1 MKPLHAGQ
9 AIAKGDGAP
18 DPGRWFALFACSL
31 GFFMANVHRISPGVF
46 AAELMQEF
54 NTSAS
59 VLGLLSSSY
68 FYTYAILQIPVGL
81 LCDRYK
87 PGLIMSYFLIAGVA
101 GAVVFAASTTLMMA
115 VIGRVV
121 LSAGVSATFISALR
135 IFDFAFKQKGFSMAT
150 GIMVAA
156 GGLGGVFAQGP
167 LAVAVLEFGWRN
179 SMYAI
184 ALVTVFVAVLAF
196 MATGKYERT
205 KPSEKVGAGLK
216 KGFSLTE
223 GRRDYMIMLYGL
235 SFALMIQYGSLMGYQ
250 GLWGIP
256 FLTDVYGLTK
266 TSASS
271 IMMLA
276 SIGAIIGSPLTGWLL
291 DGKGMSAHKM
301 MLWSASIF
309 LLSWLPLI
317 VKLQGGFIVPI
328 ALASFFMGGGST
340 MTAILNPTYSNRY
353 ISDDL
358 RGRFFGILNSASII
372 GAAIIQPLM
381 GLLIDTSLSSG
392 RGLMVGYLWSFRLG
406 FACAII
412 VLVTRIAIYRKFGGL
427 KDGRALQ
434 QVG

>member
-1 MKPLHAGQ
+1 
-9 AIAKGDGAP
+9 
-18 DPGRWFALFACSL
+18 
-31 GFFMANVHRISPGVF
+31 MANVHRISPGVF

-87 PGLIMSYFLIAGVA
+87 PGLVMGYFLLAGVV
-101 GAVVFAASTTLMMA
+101 GAVMFAASTTLMMA

-121 LSAGVSATFISALR
+121 LSAGISATFISALR
-135 IFDFAFKQKGFSMAT
+135 IFDFAFKHKGFSMAT
-150 GIMVAA
+150 GVMVAA

-167 LAVAVLEFGWRN
+167 LAVAVLKFGWRN

-184 ALVTVFVAVLAF
+184 ALVTVFVAALAF
-196 MATGKYERT
+196 LATGKYERT
-205 KPSEKVGAGLK
+205 KVSEKAEGSAQ

-223 GRRDYMIMLYGL
+223 GRREYMIMLYSL
-235 SFALMIQYGSLMGYQ
+235 SFALLVQYGALMGYQ

-266 TSASS
+266 TSASN

-291 DGKGMSAHKM
+291 DGKGLSAHKM
-301 MLWSASIF
+301 MLWSPVIF
-309 LLSWLPLI
+309 LLSWIPLTF
-317 VKLQGGFIVPI
+317 KLQGNFIVPI

-353 ISDDL
+353 ISEDS

-381 GLLIDTSLSSG
+381 GVLIDTSVNSG
-392 RGLMVGYLWSFRLG
+392 KGLQVGYLWCFRLG
-406 FACAII
+406 FACAVA
-412 VLVTRIAIYRKFGGL
+412 VLVTRIGIYFKFRGL
-427 KDGRALQ
+427 KDGRDMQKAS
-434 QVG
+434 